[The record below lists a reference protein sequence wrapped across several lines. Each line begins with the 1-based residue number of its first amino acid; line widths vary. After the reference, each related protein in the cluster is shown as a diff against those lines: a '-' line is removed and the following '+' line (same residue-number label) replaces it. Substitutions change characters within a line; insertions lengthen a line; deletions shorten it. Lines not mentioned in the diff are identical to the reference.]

1 MRLATLNL
9 GEKEAAAIRCRL
21 QYFPLAT
28 INDRLG
34 TDWPEAILPL
44 LEANRLEELRT
55 WFDGGGE
62 KEMLGRLSK
71 EGIPHDRAVPGPL
84 YRRPGKI
91 WGIGLNYA
99 AHAADLSEKPP
110 TFAPASF
117 MKPDTTVIGPGDDI
131 RIPPQSNRTTAEAEL
146 GVVIGRSCKNVEEEN
161 WLSAVAGFTC
171 VIDMTAE
178 DILRQNPRYL
188 TLSKS
193 FDTFFSLG
201 PELVTPE
208 EIGDIAALTVA
219 TVHNGNVHAQNTVA
233 HMTFSPGRL
242 VSFHSAVMTLLAGDI
257 ISTGTP
263 GAAVIAHGDS
273 VECRID
279 GFAPLVNPV
288 VDLKIKEFEQR

>member
-1 MRLATLNL
+1 MRLATLKL
-9 GEKEAAAIRCRL
+9 GEREVAAIRCRNH
-21 QYFPLAT
+21 YFPLAS

-34 TDWPEAILPL
+34 TDFPEAIFSL

-62 KEMLGRLSK
+62 KKIPQRLSK
-71 EGIPHDRAVPGPL
+71 EGIPCDRAVPRPL
-84 YRRPGKI
+84 YRRPPKI

-110 TFAPASF
+110 TLAPASF
-117 MKPDTTVIGPGDDI
+117 MKPYTAVIGPGDDI

-146 GVVIGRSCKNVEEEN
+146 GIVIGQSCKNVAEEN
-161 WLSAVAGFTC
+161 WLSVVAGFTC

-193 FDTFFSLG
+193 FDTFFSFG
-201 PELVTPE
+201 PELVTAD
-208 EIGDIAALTVA
+208 EIDDLAALTVA
-219 TVHNGNVHAQNTVA
+219 TIHNGKDYARNTVSN
-233 HMTFSPGRL
+233 MTFAPGRL

-263 GAAVIAHGDS
+263 GAAVISHGDT
-273 VECRID
+273 VACRID

-288 VDLKIKEFEQR
+288 VDLKMHRG